1 MLRLSRFGRLVL
13 SRKQVIASNVIGGLL
28 LLAIGALATGL
39 IRGDDRWLILALV
52 LAVLTIP
59 TAGTFNTPSGWPL
72 WVMIAAT
79 SGLALLGLTAI
90 GLMLLVPDYSADT
103 DHWLIGLG
111 MSVLSAFTWGVL
123 ITSIG
128 SNYLRAVKPRR

>member
-1 MLRLSRFGRLVL
+1 
-13 SRKQVIASNVIGGLL
+13 VIASNVIGGLL